1 MEDWGGEISEQNVPV
16 LILME
21 GLTMYLNAPLR
32 GRCPEGAE
40 GENLAIA
47 RNISG
52 SRTVLSPTACGRSPS
67 GPGPSVASRHLPTLW
82 GVTLAEGAKRC
93 DNYPIERYTPLDKKV
108 LVIIPCYNE
117 EDNIVNTVENLRA
130 ECPEVDFLVVND
142 CSTDSS
148 AELLRKHHYPFLDLP
163 VNLGIGGNVQ
173 CGYLYAV
180 RNGYDV
186 AVQMD
191 GDGQHDPAYL
201 MEIVQPVLDGEC
213 DMCIG
218 SRFVKK
224 EGFQTSF
231 MRRVGIRFL
240 SGLIFLLSGHRVL
253 DVTSGFRATNARMT
267 AYFARHY
274 AIDYPEPEAALAAI
288 LAGFKVAEAP
298 VIMRERQGGVSSIH
312 SFKSVYYMIK
322 VSLALIIDR
331 LSIRKSKGGRA

>member
-1 MEDWGGEISEQNVPV
+1 M
-16 LILME
+16 
-21 GLTMYLNAPLR
+21 
-32 GRCPEGAE
+32 
-40 GENLAIA
+40 
-47 RNISG
+47 
-52 SRTVLSPTACGRSPS
+52 
-67 GPGPSVASRHLPTLW
+67 
-82 GVTLAEGAKRC
+82 
-93 DNYPIERYTPLDKKV
+93 DKKV

-148 AELLRKHHYPFLDLP
+148 AELLRRHHYPFLDLP

-191 GDGQHDPAYL
+191 GDGQHDPRYL
-201 MEIVQPVLDGEC
+201 FHVVDPVLQGQY

-218 SRFVKK
+218 SRFIQK

-240 SGLIFLLSGHRVL
+240 SGLIRLLCGKQVL
-253 DVTSGFRATNARMT
+253 DVTSGFRAANSRMIE
-267 AYFARHY
+267 YFSRHY
-274 AIDYPEPEAALAAI
+274 ASDYPEPEAI
-288 LAGFKVAEAP
+288 LSASLSGFHVGEVP
-298 VIMRERQGGVSSIH
+298 VVMQERQGGMSSI
-312 SFKSVYYMIK
+312 STFKSAYYMIK
-322 VSLALIIDR
+322 VSLALIINR
-331 LSIRKSKGGRA
+331 FSIRKVKEAAQ

>member
-1 MEDWGGEISEQNVPV
+1 MK
-16 LILME
+16 
-21 GLTMYLNAPLR
+21 T
-32 GRCPEGAE
+32 
-40 GENLAIA
+40 
-47 RNISG
+47 
-52 SRTVLSPTACGRSPS
+52 
-67 GPGPSVASRHLPTLW
+67 
-82 GVTLAEGAKRC
+82 
-93 DNYPIERYTPLDKKV
+93 

-117 EDNIVNTVENLRA
+117 EENLDRVVERLHA
-130 ECPEVDFLVVND
+130 AAPDVDYLIVND
-142 CSTDSS
+142 CSTDGS
-148 AELLRKHHYPFLDLP
+148 AALCRARGYNYISLS
-163 VNLGIGGNVQ
+163 VNLGIGGGVQ
-173 CGYLYAV
+173 SGYLYA
-180 RNGYDV
+180 REHGYDV
-186 AVQMD
+186 TVQMD

>member
-1 MEDWGGEISEQNVPV
+1 M
-16 LILME
+16 
-21 GLTMYLNAPLR
+21 
-32 GRCPEGAE
+32 
-40 GENLAIA
+40 
-47 RNISG
+47 
-52 SRTVLSPTACGRSPS
+52 
-67 GPGPSVASRHLPTLW
+67 
-82 GVTLAEGAKRC
+82 
-93 DNYPIERYTPLDKKV
+93 DKKV

-148 AELLRKHHYPFLDLP
+148 AELLRRHHYPFLDLP

-201 MEIVQPVLDGEC
+201 MEIVQPVLDGKC

-288 LAGFKVAEAP
+288 LADFKVAEAP

-331 LSIRKSKGGRA
+331 LSIRKSKEDRA